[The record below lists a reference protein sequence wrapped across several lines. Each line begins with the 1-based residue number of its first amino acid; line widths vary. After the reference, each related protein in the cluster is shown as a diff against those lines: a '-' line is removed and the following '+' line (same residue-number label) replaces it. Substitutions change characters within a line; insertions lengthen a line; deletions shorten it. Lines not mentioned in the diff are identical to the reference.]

1 MHRRAAAPNARTT
14 RRMSASS
21 ISLGKLLWAGSRT
34 DDAEIVGSQ
43 SPSSATVL
51 RPRWVSW
58 TMVAVPCACIR
69 SAICWN
75 HGMMSSS
82 PAYSWPKTGGESG
95 ATFVDPPNIV
105 SATPPFAFSS
115 W

>member
-1 MHRRAAAPNARTT
+1 M
-14 RRMSASS
+14 
-21 ISLGKLLWAGSRT
+21 
-34 DDAEIVGSQ
+34 VGSQ

-58 TMVAVPCACIR
+58 TIVAVPWACIR

-82 PAYSWPKTGGESG
+82 PAYSWPNTGGESG
-95 ATFVDPPNIV
+95 ATLVDPPNIV
-105 SATPPFAFSS
+105 SAMPPLAFSS